1 MFTVAELFAAFVSR
15 VVVATFTVSAMIV
28 PPAVPAVTRY
38 IAVTVALEPGR
49 TLALLQ
55 ATGAVAGHDH
65 VAPPELTTATDT
77 KVELFGVASVS
88 VAVLQLLGPELVMTC
103 V

>member
-28 PPAVPAVTRY
+28 PPAVPAATRY

-55 ATGAVAGHDH
+55 ATGAVAEQDH

-77 KVELFGVASVS
+77 KVEAFGVASVS